1 MNSVQSFLVLFN
13 RSLVDFIF
21 KNLKDEILVLSFIP
35 GGFVHYGF

>member
-1 MNSVQSFLVLFN
+1 MNSKRSFLVPLN
-13 RSLVDFIF
+13 RSFVDFIF